1 MINARLASGKNKEE
15 KVVWE
20 PNFVEGFVKGA
31 AALTVLPHCLSGC
44 VVTNSLLTGAG
55 VGPRRS

>member
-1 MINARLASGKNKEE
+1 VINARLASGKNKEE

-31 AALTVLPHCLSGC
+31 AAQCTLALLSGC
-44 VVTNSLLTGAG
+44 DITTNSSLTGAG